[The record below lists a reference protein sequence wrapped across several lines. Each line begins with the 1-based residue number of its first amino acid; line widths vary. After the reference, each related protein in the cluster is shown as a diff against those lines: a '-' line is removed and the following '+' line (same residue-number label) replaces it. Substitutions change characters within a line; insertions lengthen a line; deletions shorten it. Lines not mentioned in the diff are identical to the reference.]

1 MAEEQIAWAIDR
13 LCTFIEACKPVF
25 YSSPSGTVGF
35 HGYRTAGDEDFV
47 IRESVVTEK
56 ILDKYTP
63 DWRELPVDANR
74 FRFRKIYECAERCL
88 ALLVDWEEVS
98 ENLRDQG
105 PVLVAAQLHP
115 WVWQSAQ
122 SAWEA
127 GQFEDAVDAAA
138 RGVNSHLRGKTGR
151 RDIGE
156 SDLIAQVFSP
166 RPGDETNP
174 RLRIPLPVGTA
185 DRTVSAIQ
193 AGVLSFGQGLFSA
206 VRNPLAHEAPGHLEM
221 SETQCLEVL
230 AAFSLLARWI
240 DNAAVQRS

>member
-1 MAEEQIAWAIDR
+1 MPEDKVAWAMVR
-13 LCTFIEACKPVF
+13 LGIFIEACEPKFVP
-25 YSSPSGTVGF
+25 SPSGTVGF
-35 HGYRTAGDEDFV
+35 HGYTTSGDESFV
-47 IRESVVTEK
+47 IRESAVIEK

-63 DWRELPVDANR
+63 GWQGTSIVDAR
-74 FRFRKIYECAERCL
+74 FRFRKIYECSARCL
-88 ALLVDWEEVS
+88 ALLQDWDEVS
-98 ENLRDQG
+98 ENLTSEG
-105 PVLVAAQLHP
+105 PSLIAAEMHP

-151 RDIGE
+151 KDIGE

-166 RPGDETNP
+166 KPGDETNP
-174 RLRIPLPVGTA
+174 RLRLPLPEGTA
-185 DRTVSAIQ
+185 DRTVSALHS
-193 AGVLSFGQGLFSA
+193 GVLNFGQGLFSA

-221 SETQCLEVL
+221 SENQCLEVL

-240 DNAAVQRS
+240 DAASVRRS